1 MNKLFFSFLLVIVG
15 ISSCKK
21 ETTESIPITIT
32 AKPNILLVI
41 ADDIGV
47 ESIPFYNIGAITPQ
61 MPVLSS
67 LANEGITFTN
77 VWANPICAPTR
88 ATILTGKYG
97 YRTGVLNVTDAGTIG
112 ANELTLQTYID
123 QHTNNAYEHALFGK
137 WHLSN
142 DVNGPTNMGIGHF
155 AGLLAGG
162 VSDYNNW
169 KLTQNGGSSMYEG
182 YITTKITDL
191 AVDWIQEQSAPWF
204 CWVAYTAPHT
214 PYHLPPDSM
223 HHHGGMSS
231 DQSVIDANPQPYF
244 HAMAESV
251 DSELGRLL
259 QSIPADE
266 LENTLI
272 IFIGDNGTDG
282 QVNQAPYLPTQC
294 KGTLS
299 EGGIRVPMVVSGN
312 GVSRFN
318 EIESSLVSSTDL
330 FATIAQIAGVPVDQ
344 YQDSYSFK
352 NLLNESGT
360 GKRTYNYSEVKG
372 AFPPRSGYT
381 IRDSEYK
388 LIQYDNGN
396 QNLFHLGTDPYE
408 TTDLTLGSLTADA
421 ELARQEL
428 MTQADVIRQ

>member
-1 MNKLFFSFLLVIVG
+1 MNKFIFFLLFLILSF
-15 ISSCKK
+15 SSCKK
-21 ETTESIPITIT
+21 DTIETTHIIISS
-32 AKPNILLVI
+32 KPNILLVI

-47 ESIPFYNIGAITPQ
+47 ESIPHYNIGSITPQ

-97 YRTGVLNVTDAGTIG
+97 YRTGVLNVSDAGTISS
-112 ANELTLQTYID
+112 NELTLQSYID
-123 QHTNNAYEHALFGK
+123 QNTNNAYEHALFGK

-142 DVNGPTNMGIGHF
+142 DANGPTNMGIGHF
-155 AGLLAGG
+155 AGLLAGA
-162 VSDYNNW
+162 VSDYNRW
-169 KLTQNGGSSMYEG
+169 KFTENGVSSIYEG
-182 YITTKITDL
+182 YITTKTTDL
-191 AVDWIQEQSAPWF
+191 AINWINEQSSPWF

-214 PYHLPPDSM
+214 PFHLPPDSL
-223 HHHGGMSS
+223 HHHGTMST
-231 DQSVIDANPQPYF
+231 DQAVIDANPQPYF

-251 DSELGRLL
+251 DSELGRLM
-259 QSIPADE
+259 QSISADE
-266 LENTLI
+266 LENTII

-299 EGGIRVPMVVSGN
+299 EGGIRVPLVISGT

-330 FATIAQIAGVPVDQ
+330 FATIAQIAGATIDQ
-344 YQDSYSFK
+344 YNDSYSFK
-352 NLLNESGT
+352 NLLSETGN
-360 GKRTYNYSEVKG
+360 GKRKYNYSEIKG
-372 AFPPRSGYT
+372 NVPPRSGFT
-381 IRDSEYK
+381 IRNSAYK

-396 QNLFHLGTDPYE
+396 QNLFHLANDPYE
-408 TTDLTLGSLTADA
+408 TTDLILGSLNPEE
-421 ELARQEL
+421 ELVRQEL
-428 MTQADVIRQ
+428 MDQANLIRQ